1 MTLKKG
7 KIHDNYSFD
16 NYSFDRLIHAK
27 PIYQAFLL

>member
-7 KIHDNYSFD
+7 KIHDNYFFD
-16 NYSFDRLIHAK
+16 NYSFDRLIHAE